1 MTEVVLEKVRQNVG
15 YRERDS
21 SVPGIIRWASRFL
34 FALQQGFVAVSGDH
48 KGGDARRPTC
58 SLEVQSLPQGSPCS
72 ALGRMHES

>member
-34 FALQQGFVAVSGDH
+34 SALQQRFIGKAMLFRVLTSVSTRGA
-48 KGGDARRPTC
+48 KVRFYLIPK
-58 SLEVQSLPQGSPCS
+58 LQLPPF
-72 ALGRMHES
+72 R

>member
-21 SVPGIIRWASRFL
+21 PVPGIIGWASRFL
-34 FALQQGFVAVSGDH
+34 FALQQRFVAVSGDH

-58 SLEVQSLPQGSPCS
+58 SRVQSRPYEDAMLRP
-72 ALGRMHES
+72 L